1 MLDPKA
7 IMEELRKEGYKNL
20 YTWCD
25 PPGAFYDWHTH
36 PEDEI
41 RVVYKGSIVIGTEE
55 GTFELKEGDRLEVKA
70 GTRHWAKTQE
80 GVCYVCGS
88 R

>member
-25 PPGAFYDWHTH
+25 PPGTLYDWHTH

-41 RVVYKGSIVIGTEE
+41 RVVYKGSIVIGT
-55 GTFELKEGDRLEVKA
+55 
-70 GTRHWAKTQE
+70 
-80 GVCYVCGS
+80 
-88 R
+88 

>member
-7 IMEELRKEGYKNL
+7 IIEELRKEGYKNL

-25 PPGAFYDWHTH
+25 PPGTFYDWHTH

-55 GTFELKEGDRLEVKA
+55 GIFELKEGDRLEIKA

-88 R
+88 K

>member
-41 RVVYKGSIVIGTEE
+41 RVVYKGSIVIGTE
-55 GTFELKEGDRLEVKA
+55 A

>member
-70 GTRHWAKTQE
+70 GTRHWARTQE

-88 R
+88 K

>member
-55 GTFELKEGDRLEVKA
+55 GTFELKEGDRLEIKA